1 LAEEKKSETESKAKD
16 WRRLL
21 RPVLLVTGLSFLIL
35 LLALPAFY
43 LAVSAG
49 LFGPVPTEQELKSK
63 QNSLAS
69 ELYSSD
75 GVLLGRYF
83 TQDRTNVSF
92 HQISPAVIKALLAT
106 EDVRF
111 YEHKGVDTRSLM
123 RVLFKTLLLQ
133 NESSGGGSTLSQ
145 QLAKNLYPR
154 KDNGRLHA
162 PVNKVREFIVARRLE
177 SIYNKEEI
185 LELYLNTVPMGGN
198 IYGIDRASRRFF
210 DTSAESLKTEEAAVL
225 VGMLK
230 ATTTYNPRLDAERSR
245 QRRNVVL
252 SQMAKYGFLASSEAD
267 SLQQLPLTLRYRY
280 ETHND
285 GLAPYFR
292 EQLRLELVAWCATQK
307 KPDGQPYNLYTD
319 GLKIYSTL
327 HSSMQA
333 HAEEAV
339 RKKMAGLQKQFDE
352 HWKGQAPWGRD
363 TSVVQTALRRSDR
376 YLKLKRAGKTEAEIA
391 AIFREPVPMD
401 LFSWRGTTRKEM
413 SPLDSVKY
421 YQRFLNV
428 GLLAMEPGT
437 GFVRAWV
444 GGIDHHGFKYD
455 HVRSRRQVGSTFK
468 PIVYAAA
475 LDYGLD
481 PCAFFPNER
490 QTYPTHDNWEP
501 RNANDQYGGEYSMR
515 GALAH
520 SVNTVSAQVLM
531 QTGVDRTVQLAQ
543 RLGIETEL
551 PAVPSLALG
560 TASLSLLEMVGAYAS
575 LATEGNRTKPVYITK
590 ITDRT
595 GKVIREHKPGE
606 RKQRAL
612 SADHSA
618 LMVQLMQGVVEEG
631 SAARLRSEYKLTMD
645 IAGKTGTTQDHADGW
660 FIGITPDLVTGV
672 WVGAESPAVRFR
684 TLQLGQGANTAL
696 PVWGDFMGRVVQ
708 DKEFAPYR
716 TGRFRPL
723 RPELQARL
731 DCLSFQEIQ
740 PEEEEEPKL
749 TIIEKL
755 FGDIAK
761 KSAERSAQ
769 KKKIWEIHRERS
781 REFPK
786 AAKEKKREAPKEER
800 GLRRIFGRGKD

>member
-1 LAEEKKSETESKAKD
+1 ML
-16 WRRLL
+16 RLL
-21 RPVLLVTGLSFLIL
+21 LLGTGLTFMVLVLAVTG
-35 LLALPAFY
+35 FY

-49 LFGPVPTEQELKSK
+49 LFGPVPSEQELKSK

-69 ELYSSD
+69 ELYSAD
-75 GVLLGRYF
+75 GVLLGRYYI
-83 TQDRTNVSF
+83 QDRTHVSYQ
-92 HQISPAVIKALLAT
+92 HISPAVIKALVAT
-106 EDVRF
+106 EDARF
-111 YEHKGVDTRSLM
+111 YEHEGVDTRSLA
-123 RVLFKTLLLQ
+123 RVLVKTLLLQ
-133 NESSGGGSTLSQ
+133 DESSGGGSTLSQ

-154 KDNGRLHA
+154 KGNGPLYA
-162 PVNKVREFIVARRLE
+162 PINKVREFIVARRLE

-198 IYGIDRASRRFF
+198 LYGIDRASRRFF
-210 DTSAESLKTEEAAVL
+210 NTSADSLKTEEAAVL

-245 QRRNVVL
+245 QRRDVVL
-252 SQMAKYGFLASSEAD
+252 SQMAKYGFLAPAEAD
-267 SLQQLPLTLRYRY
+267 SLQKLPLVLRYRY

-292 EQLRLELVAWCATQK
+292 EQLRLELVAWCASQK
-307 KPDGQPYNLYTD
+307 KENGQPYNLYTD
-319 GLKIYSTL
+319 GLKIFSTL

-339 RKKMAGLQKQFDE
+339 KNRMARLQKQFDE

-376 YLKLKRAGKTEAEIA
+376 YLRLKKAGKSEAEIA
-391 AIFREPVPMD
+391 AIFRQPVPMD
-401 LFSWRGTTRKEM
+401 LFSWRGTTRKTL

-421 YQRFLNV
+421 YQRFLNA
-428 GLLAMEPGT
+428 GLLAMEPET

-444 GGIDHHGFKYD
+444 GGIDHQGFKYD

-481 PCAFFPNER
+481 PCSFFPNER
-490 QTYPTHDNWEP
+490 QAYPSYDNWEP

-531 QTGVDRTVQLAQ
+531 QTGVDRTVQLAR

-575 LATEGNRTKPVYITK
+575 VAADGYRTKPVYLTK
-590 ITDRT
+590 ITDRN
-595 GKVIREHKPGE
+595 GKVIREHQPGE

-684 TLQLGQGANTAL
+684 TLQLGQGAHTAL
-696 PVWGDFMGRVVQ
+696 PVWGDFMGRVVK
-708 DKEFAPYR
+708 DKGFTAYR
-716 TGRFRPL
+716 NSRFRPL
-723 RPELQARL
+723 SPELQARL
-731 DCLSFQEIQ
+731 DCASFQEIQ
-740 PEEEEEPKL
+740 PEEELKL

-755 FGDIAK
+755 FGDIAR
-761 KSAERSAQ
+761 KSAQKAAQ
-769 KKKIWEIHRERS
+769 KKKIWEIHRDRA
-781 REFPK
+781 RDYQK
-786 AAKEKKREAPKEER
+786 DAKEKKQQKPKEER
-800 GLRRIFGRGKD
+800 GLRRIFGRGRD